1 MHTFTQKQ
9 TQAQPATSLAL
20 ANAAGNREVRR
31 ALQAGQT
38 DTAPASVDQALNSPG
53 SPLEPALRQD
63 MEQHFRSDFSRVRV
77 HSGAVAEQSARDV
90 NANAYTVGQD
100 VVFDAGAFQPRTHEG
115 RRLIAHELTHVVQQ
129 SKPAQSHSNSTDTAE
144 SEANAAANTL
154 GAAGWMPPVTTAVQP
169 GLIQRE
175 TKGSDAKQAGRAKV
189 VAAMERLK
197 KKYQLNEVSEDQ
209 GATWSEAELAQVDAA
224 FSKMSPEEQ
233 GHLKGLYLVRVE
245 TLTAVQNGKR
255 ISPAGMTT
263 NGVKIELT
271 KRGLQGTRVPLHEAG
286 HVLQSKVVR
295 EAEGWLH
302 RSRVG
307 YELEVARL
315 HVEEALKKAPRRVSS
330 EYGAFGAAISQ
341 VSAAASDLMQ
351 SEEDDLE
358 NKRDALTVAQSQAD
372 YDRISV
378 EKLQN
383 DPTAKA
389 WLEVHD
395 RQRVWVSAV
404 ERWVEEK
411 AKAGSANM
419 MEFVGIVKKNNLARK
434 SFAAFTDYVAS
445 NWPHNPK
452 EFLAESYSLWRD
464 NRNYMKLNARPLF
477 EWFEKGGHLPPKRS
491 KPTLRDVSPEA
502 ADLVDAVDDT
512 IYTPFKEGMK
522 DILLVP

>member
-1 MHTFTQKQ
+1 MRQ
-9 TQAQPATSLAL
+9 
-20 ANAAGNREVRR
+20 

-38 DTAPASVDQALNSPG
+38 DAAPTSVDQALDSPG

-63 MEQHFRSDFSRVRV
+63 MEQRFRSDFSRVRV

-90 NANAYTVGQD
+90 NANAYTVGHD
-100 VVFDAGAFQPRTHEG
+100 IVFDAGAFKPGTHEG

-129 SKPAQSHSNSTDTAE
+129 SRPGLDGGMAAAE
-144 SEANAAANTL
+144 SEAATAANTFA
-154 GAAGWMPPVTTAVQP
+154 AAGHMPPITAAVQP
-169 GLIQRE
+169 GLVQRE
-175 TKGSDAKQAGRAKV
+175 TKGSDAKQAARAKV

-233 GHLKGLYLVRVE
+233 GYLKGLYLVRVE

-286 HVLQSKVVR
+286 HVLQSKVIR

-315 HVEEALKKAPRRVSS
+315 RVEEAIKKAPRRVSS
-330 EYGAFGAAISQ
+330 EYGAFNAAIAQ

-358 NKRDALTVAQSQAD
+358 TKRDALTVAQSQAD
-372 YDRISV
+372 FDRLAV

-389 WLEVHD
+389 LLEVHD
-395 RQRVWVSAV
+395 RQRAWVTEV
-404 ERWVEEK
+404 EKWMEEK
-411 AKAGSANM
+411 AKAGSKNL

-464 NRNYMKLNARPLF
+464 NRNYMKLNAPSLA